1 MYYSDYFKLNLFLG
15 YHSFEHKLTDLRLNV
30 SRGTKV
36 LDPASPNPQDVIWI
50 DSDNN
55 ENPNISIKSNIQVSK
70 WTQPTSPSSDQ
81 VSLAG
86 RKKLR
91 MSKKV
96 VEEED
101 PSFDI
106 LKMKAKEED
115 QKGEVV
121 DPIDLRDTGQPEQF
135 GIQMRTGGIEDLNEI
150 LELMEEMGEIIP
162 QERVRK
168 KNFEEG

>member
-1 MYYSDYFKLNLFLG
+1 MYYCDCFKLNLFLG

-36 LDPASPNPQDVIWI
+36 LDPASPTPQDVIWI

-70 WTQPTSPSSDQ
+70 WTQPTSPSPKH

-86 RKKLR
+86 GKKLR
-91 MSKKV
+91 MSKMV

-106 LKMKAKEED
+106 LKLKAKEED